1 MKVAFCTLGCK
12 VNFYETEK
20 MMEAFSKQGFEVIK
34 EPENADIY
42 VINTCTVTN
51 MADRKSRQMI
61 RRGKK
66 KNPACLVVA
75 VGCYAQ
81 SDGEKLKKDSDIDLV
96 LDNKEKEQIV
106 EYIMSYLEKQEPEEE
121 KPAVKEKEAFNHAVV
136 YRKAGYDFV
145 HERTRAFIKVQSGC
159 NQFYTYCIIPFVR
172 GKLTSRLA
180 EDVVGEIRELA
191 KRGFQ
196 EFVITGIHLS
206 SYGVDL
212 SEAKN
217 FLELEGRPLL
227 ALLKK
232 IAEIHGVE
240 RLRLGSLEPRI
251 ITEGFLRELI
261 KNEKVCPHFHLSLQ
275 SGCDE
280 TLVRMNRHYT
290 TAEYEEKCRLLRTFY
305 DNPAITT
312 DVIVGF
318 PGETEEEFETTRNY
332 LKRLKLAQMHIFRYS
347 RRSGTKADKMEHQI
361 AEQIKAKRSGRL
373 LSLEE
378 SLQAEYNQSFLGKT
392 EQVLFEETVEIEGI
406 KYLTGFNERYVK
418 IGVPLKEAEE
428 KGYHEN
434 GIFSVEVCH
443 VLKK

>member
-20 MMEAFSKQGFEVIK
+20 MMKAFSQQGFEVVK

-96 LDNKEKEQIV
+96 LGNKEKEQIV
-106 EYIMSYLEKQEPEEE
+106 EYIMAYLKKQESKETAVE
-121 KPAVKEKEAFNHAVV
+121 KKKALNPAVDYEE
-136 YRKAGYDFV
+136 AGYDFV

-159 NQFYTYCIIPFVR
+159 NQFCTYCIIPFVR
-172 GKLTSRLA
+172 GKLTSRPA
-180 EDVVGEIRELA
+180 EDVTGEIRELA
-191 KRGFQ
+191 ERGFK

-232 IAEIHGVE
+232 IAEIPGVE

-261 KNEKVCPHFHLSLQ
+261 KNKKVCPHFHLSLQ

-280 TLVRMNRHYT
+280 TLARMNRHYT

-318 PGETEEEFETTRNY
+318 PGETEKEFETTMDY
-332 LKRLKLAQMHIFRYS
+332 LRRLKLAQMHIFRYS

-361 AEQIKAKRSGRL
+361 AEQVKAERSGRL
-373 LSLEE
+373 LSLEK
-378 SLQAEYNQSFLGKT
+378 SLQKEYNHSFLGKT
-392 EQVLFEETVEIEGI
+392 QQVLFEEKVEIEGL

-418 IGVPLKEAEE
+418 IAVPLKEAEK